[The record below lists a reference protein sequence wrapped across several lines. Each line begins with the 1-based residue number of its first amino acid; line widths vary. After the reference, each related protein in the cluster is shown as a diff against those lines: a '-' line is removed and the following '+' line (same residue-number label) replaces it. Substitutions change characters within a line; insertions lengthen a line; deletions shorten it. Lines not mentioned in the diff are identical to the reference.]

1 MGVLVQQTGGSN
13 SYTMYVFTKCL
24 HHVPFKWAVLPIHLD
39 KPDKKYKWQQIVVQ
53 FIFPERYIFGGR
65 NPKSQ

>member
-1 MGVLVQQTGGSN
+1 MGALVQQTGGSN

-39 KPDKKYKWQQIVVQ
+39 KP
-53 FIFPERYIFGGR
+53 G
-65 NPKSQ
+65 PKIQMATNSGAVHIS